1 MSSIEKGLGIY
12 INYYRR
18 HFYMTGIIIINII

>member
-18 HFYMTGIIIINII
+18 YFYMTVIIINII